1 MKRSSKKLISKSNI
15 GLPNVSD
22 VTTIHEIDF
31 GFMPGAVAMQI
42 PSSYTAVFAEC
53 YDALLWMNENI
64 KQLDRMLDR
73 LI

>member
-1 MKRSSKKLISKSNI
+1 MKRSSKKLVSKSSI

-22 VTTIHEIDF
+22 VTTYEIDF
-31 GFMPGAVAMQI
+31 GFMPGTLTLQM
-42 PSSYTAVFAEC
+42 PSSYTAIFAEC

-73 LI
+73 LL